1 MAQYMENDGADDIPD
16 LSDSDD
22 DDQWQSMEESPDSNL
37 KVLCLFCDRL
47 LNSVEDTLSH
57 CKSEHDVD
65 VAGLLRKYKLDDYGY
80 IKLINYIRS
89 VKCSGESLFL
99 AREGSLPWESED
111 YMRPALQDDPLLQID
126 IEDLCGAECAGQGS
140 GPWLEQ
146 NGDPQSA
153 GALMR
158 RAQQAEERA
167 QRAEEALARAMEDLH
182 RLKQLAQSLVMS
194 ADVSGGRRRG
204 RGRPEGGREDEA
216 YFSSYGHYAIHEEM
230 LKDKVRTESYRD
242 FAYLNPDVFKGK
254 VVLDVGCGTGILSMF
269 AARCGA
275 SRVVA
280 VDQSD
285 IVYPG
290 HGHRSA
296 PGCGPF
302 PYRRLRSV
310 EVRASLS
317 PPPPEAPLT
326 LSPSWPLFKSSSGKP
341 SASGVQ
347 RFPKTQPTM
356 HCSFTSPAPSPLEF
370 PLSTPAES
378 QELISPT
385 PPTPPQTGA
394 ADISRY
400 SVSGRISERAP
411 RDPPWASNFTASRVS
426 VLRVVTSCSSNNL
439 QDVITLIKGR
449 IEDVDLPVEK
459 VDVIIS
465 EWMGYFLL
473 FESMLDS
480 VLYAR
485 DRYLA
490 EGGSVYPDG
499 CSLSLAAVGDE
510 RRHADRIAFWDDV
523 YGFRMACM
531 KKAVAP
537 EASVE
542 VLQPETLISE
552 PAVVQTIDC
561 NTVCISELEFEAD
574 FCLKITHSTLCTA
587 IVGYFD
593 IFFDKNCE
601 NKVSFS
607 TGPQCTKT
615 HWKQTV
621 FLLEH
626 PIPVQTGEEL
636 KGRIA
641 VRKNRK
647 DPRAL
652 LISLNVRDVKQTY
665 SLQ

>member
-126 IEDLCGAECAGQGS
+126 IEDLCGAGCAGQGA

-146 NGDPQSA
+146 NGDPQSP

-194 ADVSGGRRRG
+194 ADVSGG
-204 RGRPEGGREDEA
+204 GGGGGAVAGLREDEDEA

-285 IVYPG
+285 IVYQ
-290 HGHRSA
+290 A
-296 PGCGPF
+296 MDI
-302 PYRRLRSV
+302 
-310 EVRASLS
+310 VR
-317 PPPPEAPLT
+317 
-326 LSPSWPLFKSSSGKP
+326 
-341 SASGVQ
+341 
-347 RFPKTQPTM
+347 
-356 HCSFTSPAPSPLEF
+356 
-370 PLSTPAES
+370 
-378 QELISPT
+378 
-385 PPTPPQTGA
+385 
-394 ADISRY
+394 
-400 SVSGRISERAP
+400 
-411 RDPPWASNFTASRVS
+411 
-426 VLRVVTSCSSNNL
+426 SNNL

-523 YGFRMACM
+523 YGFGMACM

-561 NTVCISELEFEAD
+561 NTVCVSELEFEAD
-574 FCLKITHSTLCTA
+574 FCLKITHGTLCTA